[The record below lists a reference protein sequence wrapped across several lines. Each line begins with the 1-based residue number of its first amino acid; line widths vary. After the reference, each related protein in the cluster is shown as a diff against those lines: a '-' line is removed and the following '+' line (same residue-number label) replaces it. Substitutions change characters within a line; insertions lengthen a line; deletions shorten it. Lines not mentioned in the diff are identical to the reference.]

1 MKKSLIFSI
10 LILYNQ
16 HLLLYNE
23 SVRELEIT
31 RNLLKI
37 LPVQYI

>member
-16 HLLLYNE
+16 QLLLYNE
-23 SVRELEIT
+23 TVRELEIT